1 MINLEISKGMYI
13 RFKDKRGIQYIR
25 KVTSVN
31 TEEPAKRYAAIY
43 IDKETNNCNGVS
55 LKNII
60 GEPSFNIIDL
70 IEVGDYINGYPV
82 VDILECYDN
91 DTKRKINRIVYIDK
105 AGFEIDNRLTIV
117 GNNDIKDIITKEQ
130 FDACKYAVERDTN
143 ESL

>member
-1 MINLEISKGMYI
+1 MEISKGMYV
-13 RFKDKRGIQYIR
+13 RYIR
-25 KVTSVN
+25 GMINGYVPPRV
-31 TEEPAKRYAAIY
+31 AKIVDCSDNKLVK
-43 IDKETNNCNGVS
+43 IDNEQIILRS
-55 LKNII
+55 DII

-105 AGFEIDNRLTIV
+105 AGFETDNRLTIV

-130 FDACKYAVERDTN
+130 FNSMKYVVEGDD
-143 ESL
+143 